1 VFFGYILKRVE
12 AGDVYMKWI
21 GGAVLLIITIIMLIM
36 AMFMFPWF
44 KTKTEYN
51 IDIINE
57 NSPEYWNQNA
67 DGIEHRW
74 DESIY
79 YLEEYEMKCS
89 TNRDW
94 ERNGGNDSASSGKIR
109 YDSSGTKGGWDGSYR
124 DMAAAGYPVQGYLA
138 GGKQQLNVFNYTYYM
153 VLLAIILSIVGIILV
168 AVAGV
173 GKISPTVPKVV
184 IGVTVIFVVLAP
196 LYFAFALPPAIR
208 GDDEELFM
216 IQNPLQ
222 SRNHTS
228 PAEGNEQIMGE
239 GNENIKDNDGY
250 TVILS
255 TKSWGPELGW
265 WFSVVA
271 IFTAIIT
278 IGFVEGKT
286 KPTDTTPRNMRSKY
300 HEFDRPEPGR
310 RRGDEFHGPSDR
322 GRGRDDYYDDYDR
335 GSDSRYDDDYARED
349 YPPPRRRSREPNSRR
364 GPAPDY
370 DYGRPPP
377 RPPRRGR
384 RPPPPDY

>member
-1 VFFGYILKRVE
+1 
-12 AGDVYMKWI
+12 MKWI
-21 GGAVLLIITIIMLIM
+21 GGAVLLIITIIILIM

-51 IDIINE
+51 IDKIDD
-57 NSPEYWNQNA
+57 NSPEYWNQKA
-67 DGIEHRW
+67 DGIEHAW

-79 YLEEYEMKCS
+79 YLEEYELKCS
-89 TNRDW
+89 ANRDW
-94 ERNGGNDSASSGKIR
+94 ERDGGNNSASSGKIR
-109 YDSSGTKGGWDGSYR
+109 YDTPVTKGGWDGSYR

-138 GGKQQLNVFNYTYYM
+138 GGKQQSNVYNYTYYM
-153 VLLAIILSIVGIILV
+153 VLLSIILSIVGIILV

-184 IGVTVIFVVLAP
+184 VGVTVIFVVLAP
-196 LYFAFALPPAIR
+196 LYFAFGLPPAIR
-208 GDDEELFM
+208 GDDEELFK
-216 IQNPLQ
+216 IQNPLE

-239 GNENIKDNDGY
+239 GNENIKDDDGY

-265 WFSVVA
+265 WLSVVA

-278 IGFVEGKT
+278 IGFIEGKT
-286 KPTDTTPRNMRSKY
+286 KPTDATPRNMRNRY
-300 HEFDRPEPGR
+300 HEFDRPEPGSR
-310 RRGDEFHGPSDR
+310 RDDDFYGPGGRD
-322 GRGRDDYYDDYDR
+322 RGRDDYYNDYDRGRGGRDNYDDYDR
-335 GSDSRYDDDYARED
+335 GD
-349 YPPPRRRSREPNSRR
+349 YPPPRRRPPDQYSSR
-364 GPAPDY
+364 GPPPSY

-377 RPPRRGR
+377 RPPRRGP